1 MRLKFKHPPIN
12 ELIVGVYFGSEI
24 APLHAEHVG
33 VFWSSIRKEF
43 PKIQQQPILS
53 VPPTA
58 AVAAG
63 LFELSFSTELFPMPR
78 YWLEARDDSY
88 LMQIQRDA
96 FIFNWRKRGTDY
108 PHFDAVKA
116 TFDQNY
122 LRYCEFL
129 NTEFKITQLPISV
142 AELTYVNL
150 IESCEYWQ
158 GVEDTSKVLPG
169 FRTVSGRSEGVD
181 PRNMGFN
188 QVLVEQYAPDLAI
201 RTTVRNALKETTPLL
216 IFEIRCTGRQDDPS
230 KSAVD
235 VWYHKAHELIG
246 QCFLNM
252 TSPEIQ
258 SRYWQ
263 PIE

>member
-1 MRLKFKHPPIN
+1 MRLKFKHPPIS

-24 APLHAEHVG
+24 APLRAEHVG

-43 PKIQQQPILS
+43 PKIQQQPLTM
-53 VPPTA
+53 PPTA
-58 AVAAG
+58 AVAAAV
-63 LFELSFSTELFPMPR
+63 LELSFSNELFPMPR
-78 YWLEARDDSY
+78 YWLEARDDAY

-116 TFDQNY
+116 AFDQNY
-122 LRYCEFL
+122 ARYCEFL

-158 GVEDTSKVLPG
+158 GVGDTSKVLPA
-169 FRTVSGRSEGVD
+169 FHTVSGRSEGVD
-181 PRNMGFN
+181 LRNVSFN
-188 QVLVEQYAPDLAI
+188 QILVEQYAPDLTV
-201 RTTVRNALKETTPLL
+201 RTTVRSALKDATPVL
-216 IFEIRCTGRQDDPS
+216 IFEIRCTGKQNDPS
-230 KSAVD
+230 KSGAD
-235 VWYHKAHELIG
+235 SWYHRAHELIG
-246 QCFLNM
+246 RCFLNM

-258 SRYWQ
+258 SKYWQ